1 MIMLKKAKVVFVI
14 SIILSF
20 LILPFKVSGEND
32 YQLIIDDEQDLLSE
46 NEENLLRNKMSEILE
61 YGNVAFVTVAQY
73 DDTGSYAKQL
83 YRQLFGT
90 DSGFLFLIDMGRRNI
105 WIHSNGAI
113 YRVIDKSYA
122 NTITDNIYRY
132 ASKEEYYNCAYN
144 AYDQALT
151 LLKGGMISQPMKYI
165 SNALIALVSA
175 LLLNFMVLVIQ
186 KGYLH
191 PKVKEYT
198 AKALTTA
205 VGVKVL
211 EKTLLKR
218 KKSKHIESSGGSSG
232 GHSYSGGGGGSSGG
246 GGGGG
251 GGHSF

>member
-1 MIMLKKAKVVFVI
+1 MIMLKKAKVIFAI
-14 SIILSF
+14 SVILSF

-73 DDTGSYAKQL
+73 DDTGSYA
-83 YRQLFGT
+83 
-90 DSGFLFLIDMGRRNI
+90 
-105 WIHSNGAI
+105 
-113 YRVIDKSYA
+113 

-144 AYDQALT
+144 AYDHALT